1 LFIAI
6 KIAGVLLVLAILAAI
21 AAILSAR
28 RSGISVRAW
37 LLLGLVPFLA
47 PNFNKPGAMERAIAR
62 DRAAGPAKPPLRM
75 LERFDFREETLGGEP
90 CFRLS
95 AKGGR
100 QSLCLL
106 YLHGGAYVMD
116 IIAQQW
122 TLPARLLSRLGGEA
136 IVPLYPLA
144 PEHGWQE
151 GLGAIARVYRDLI
164 RERGNENVVIIGDS
178 AGGGLALTLAQQLR
192 DAGGPLP
199 AGLILFSPWLDIGVN
214 GNDQPALQKRD
225 PALTIEF
232 LRAAGKLWAKGLAE
246 DDPRISPLFGAH
258 HGLPPI
264 MVFSGTR
271 DILDSDALRLARLN
285 PGVKL
290 RQYRN
295 MFHVWPCSPIPEATQ
310 AIDEA
315 VSFIECSLNIRP
327 QLT

>member
-1 LFIAI
+1 MLIAI
-6 KIAGVLLVLAILAAI
+6 KIFAALLAFAILAAI
-21 AAILSAR
+21 VAILAAR

-37 LLLGLVPFLA
+37 LLLGLVPYIA
-47 PNFNKPGAMERAIAR
+47 PDFRKPGAMERAIAR
-62 DRAAGPAKPPLRM
+62 DRAAGPAKPPARM
-75 LERFDFREETLGGEP
+75 LARFDFREENLGGEL

-95 AKGGR
+95 AKGGK

-106 YLHGGAYVMD
+106 YFHGGAYVMD

-122 TLPARLLSRLGGEA
+122 TLPARLLSRLGGQVV
-136 IVPLYPLA
+136 VPLYPLA

-151 GLGAIARVYRDLI
+151 GLGAITRVYHHLI
-164 RERGNENVVIIGDS
+164 REYGNANVVIIGDS

-192 DAGGPLP
+192 DAGEALP
-199 AGLILFSPWLDIGVN
+199 AALILFSPWLDIGVN
-214 GNDQPALQKRD
+214 GEDQPELQKRD
-225 PALTIEF
+225 PALTIDF
-232 LRAAGKLWAKGLAE
+232 LRAAGKLWAKGLPS
-246 DDPRISPLFGAH
+246 DDPRISPLFGSH

-285 PGVKL
+285 PGANL

-315 VSFIECSLNIRP
+315 VSFIERSMNIRP
-327 QLT
+327 QLA